1 MHTLIGVKGIR
12 IQQSHFDKYRN
23 QEMSRQY
30 QINKLQH
37 FLGCSQHSNA
47 CPNQLQQHDT
57 RFAFKKKKKLHAP
70 NIHIEYCSLHL
81 N

>member
-57 RFAFKKKKKLHAP
+57 RFAFKKKKNFMHQ
-70 NIHIEYCSLHL
+70 ISI
-81 N
+81 